1 MCWGIWFLVA
11 GSVYN
16 LSNFF
21 GSRNKDQYRVADHVA
36 TVSFSWNSSLS
47 VLENPSVLIPE
58 DRFRF
63 HSYEDLRP
71 TVTPRVI
78 FMIMLPIWSW
88 WMDGRTI
95 TDHMILDK
103 VDIAEKR
110 IYVFMF
116 RHMKVMKLL
125 SVGQGCS
132 RLLQEIQVVWKHPK
146 RSFGHHC
153 EPSLYISEPSKDYLD
168 GWVPTPKLLIGLL
181 LRLSLSLRQWLLK
194 SYSLTSSKKLLSKQ
208 MCVQRSL

>member
-1 MCWGIWFLVA
+1 
-11 GSVYN
+11 
-16 LSNFF
+16 
-21 GSRNKDQYRVADHVA
+21 
-36 TVSFSWNSSLS
+36 
-47 VLENPSVLIPE
+47 
-58 DRFRF
+58 
-63 HSYEDLRP
+63 
-71 TVTPRVI
+71 
-78 FMIMLPIWSW
+78 
-88 WMDGRTI
+88 MDGRTI

-168 GWVPTPKLLIGLL
+168 G
-181 LRLSLSLRQWLLK
+181 
-194 SYSLTSSKKLLSKQ
+194 
-208 MCVQRSL
+208 